1 MWLRQLNL
9 KKDMKKAIILIA
21 LGFTILF
28 TNCNSSTSGNNNNT
42 SGAITTLTN
51 ETFKAN
57 VFNYPVNQQ
66 WKYEGKL
73 PAIID
78 FYATWCGPCKKL
90 SPLLEDLAVKYKGK
104 IIVYKVDVDAEKQLA
119 QSMGIENMP
128 TLLFIPA
135 NGQPQQSVGLVS
147 NETLEKMIHE
157 ILLVK

>member
-1 MWLRQLNL
+1 
-9 KKDMKKAIILIA
+9 MKRIIILAA
-21 LGFTILF
+21 LSFTILL
-28 TNCNSSTSGNNNNT
+28 TNCNSTSGNANKA
-42 SGAITTLTN
+42 SSAITSLTN

-57 VFNYPVNQQ
+57 IYNYPMNQQ

-73 PAIID
+73 PAIVD

-90 SPLLEDLAVKYKGK
+90 SPLLEDLAQKYAGK
-104 IIVYKVDVDAEKQLA
+104 IIVYRVDVDAEQQLA
-119 QSMGIENMP
+119 QSMGISSMP

-147 NETLEKMIHE
+147 AEILEKMINE